1 MALRWASEDGR
12 RARAGRTVLASAG
25 LLGVVLLGAAHGAE
39 WGLVDPG
46 RTTMT
51 EVRAHHGAPTRAT
64 TQKVDGYEAA
74 QWTYE
79 GAQAPAGMT
88 SMTVD
93 FGLLSEGRYRAD
105 VVRSLL
111 LAPKPGVFTKSQVLT
126 GWGQP
131 SGVGQQAGSPAFM
144 YEEGLFVHFDGAGEQ
159 ARSMLFTPRQKM
171 PPPTDAPPR

>member
-1 MALRWASEDGR
+1 MRSASERALRL
-12 RARAGRTVLASAG
+12 AR
-25 LLGVVLLGAAHGAE
+25 LGALGLVLGALVPSGAVHGAE

-46 RTTMT
+46 RTTMN
-51 EVRAHHGAPTRAT
+51 EVRAHHGAPTRTT
-64 TQKVDGYEAA
+64 TQKVDGYDAA
-74 QWTYE
+74 RWVYD
-79 GAQAPAGMT
+79 GARAPAGMV

-93 FGLLSEGRYRAD
+93 FGLLSEGRYRGD

-111 LAPKPGVFTKSQVLT
+111 LVPRPGVFTKAQIVA

-131 SGVGQQAGSPAFM
+131 TGAGLQAGVPAYM

-159 ARSMLFTPRQKM
+159 ARSLLFTPRQRI